1 MPFSG
6 CTENYLP
13 KKPGRDAP
21 AFGGWSY
28 VGEGRNGGRGGGR
41 FGGQQDHA
49 GWRLAGAL
57 GWLAQI
63 NWVGLIGVLV
73 AVIGLLANI
82 YFQVRRDRRESAESA
97 ARIEAIRGRCD
108 VEQP

>member
-1 MPFSG
+1 M
-6 CTENYLP
+6 
-13 KKPGRDAP
+13 
-21 AFGGWSY
+21 
-28 VGEGRNGGRGGGR
+28 
-41 FGGQQDHA
+41 
-49 GWRLAGAL
+49 
-57 GWLAQI
+57 
-63 NWVGLIGVLV
+63 GLIGVLV

>member
-1 MPFSG
+1 MSERAG
-6 CTENYLP
+6 MAVEV
-13 KKPGRDAP
+13 
-21 AFGGWSY
+21 
-28 VGEGRNGGRGGGR
+28 VGVSVANKTTL
-41 FGGQQDHA
+41 A
-49 GWRLAGAL
+49 GALAGAL

-73 AVIGLLANI
+73 AIIGLLANI
-82 YFQVRRDRRESAESA
+82 YFQESA

>member
-1 MPFSG
+1 MAV
-6 CTENYLP
+6 EV
-13 KKPGRDAP
+13 
-21 AFGGWSY
+21 
-28 VGEGRNGGRGGGR
+28 VGVSVANKTIGY
-41 FGGQQDHA
+41 
-49 GWRLAGAL
+49 WRLWGA
-57 GWLAQI
+57 WLACADQLG
-63 NWVGLIGVLV
+63 GLIGVLV

>member
-1 MPFSG
+1 MPRPLEDGVMSERAG
-6 CTENYLP
+6 MAVEV
-13 KKPGRDAP
+13 
-21 AFGGWSY
+21 
-28 VGEGRNGGRGGGR
+28 VGVSVANKTTL
-41 FGGQQDHA
+41 A
-49 GWRLAGAL
+49 GALAGAL

-63 NWVGLIGVLV
+63 NWVGLVGVLV